1 MDFNLSV
8 GLKAEKIEIVTKNNT
23 AVHFGSGS
31 VAVYATPA
39 LVALMETASV
49 AAVDPF
55 LPEPMAT
62 VGIDLNIKHLAATP
76 VGMMVRAVAELTE
89 VDGKRLIFKVTAFDN
104 KEQIGGGTHER
115 YIIDTKK
122 FLQKTEAKIK
132 ESI

>member
-1 MDFNLSV
+1 MDYNLSV
-8 GLKAEKIEIVTKNNT
+8 GMKAEKMDIVTRNNT

-39 LVALMETASV
+39 MVALMETASV

-76 VGMMVRAVAELTE
+76 VGMTVRAVAELTE
-89 VDGKRLIFKVTAFDN
+89 VDGKRLIFKVTASIIKN
-104 KEQIGGGTHER
+104 KSAAELMKGISST
-115 YIIDTKK
+115 TKNSFK
-122 FLQKTEAKIK
+122 KPRQR
-132 ESI
+132 